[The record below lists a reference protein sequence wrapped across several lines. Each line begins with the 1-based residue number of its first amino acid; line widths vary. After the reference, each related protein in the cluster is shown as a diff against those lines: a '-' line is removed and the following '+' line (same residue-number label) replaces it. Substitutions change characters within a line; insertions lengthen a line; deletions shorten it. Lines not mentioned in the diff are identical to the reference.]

1 MAVLFLQKNNMMSVN
16 LKESFKDQDTTAK
29 LTNPTPLVSIMMT
42 TFNRADLIGEAIKS
56 VLGQTYQNWELL
68 ILDDGSIDD
77 TATVV
82 SDFVA
87 HDSRIKYFPAPQNL
101 GITKNRNRGLELS
114 IGKYIAVLDSDDFWC
129 DATKLEKQVS
139 YLEAHA
145 DTILIGTQTKVVD
158 ESSNTIDQFSYATND
173 TGIRKKLFLRNQ
185 FTHSS
190 IIFRMQ
196 PGLKYDENISI
207 WEDYELIL
215 RLGAQGKLANL
226 PEVMTAY
233 RKHATNIS
241 RNKKI
246 SGAKTHLE
254 IIKKYKGKYPNYWL
268 AFVKRKLKYLF

>member
-1 MAVLFLQKNNMMSVN
+1 MQFQN
-16 LKESFKDQDTTAK
+16 Q
-29 LTNPTPLVSIMMT
+29 PLVSIMMT

-68 ILDDGSIDD
+68 ILDDGSVDNTAKVVDD
-77 TATVV
+77 
-82 SDFVA
+82 FLA
-87 HDSRIKYFPAPQNL
+87 HDSRIKYFPSPQNL

-129 DATKLEKQVS
+129 DVTKLEKQVS
-139 YLEAHA
+139 YLESHA
-145 DTILIGTQTKVVD
+145 DTILLGTQTKVVD
-158 ESSNTIDQFSYATND
+158 KNSNTIDQFSYATTD
-173 TGIRKKLFLRNQ
+173 TDIRKKLFLRNQ

-190 IIFRMQ
+190 IVFRMQ

-215 RLGAQGKLANL
+215 KLGMQKKLANL

-241 RNKKI
+241 KDKKI
-246 SGAKTHLE
+246 SGAKAHLE
-254 IIKKYKGKYPNYWL
+254 IIKKHKGRYPNYWL
-268 AFVKRKLKYLF
+268 AFLKRILKCLINYN